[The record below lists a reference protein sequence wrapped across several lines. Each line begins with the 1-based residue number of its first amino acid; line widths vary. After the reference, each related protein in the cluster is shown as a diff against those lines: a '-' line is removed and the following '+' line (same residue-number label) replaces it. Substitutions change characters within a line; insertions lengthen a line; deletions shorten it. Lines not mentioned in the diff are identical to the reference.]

1 MMSVLTKMLQKIIA
15 IPMSASMCAPE
26 TIPYPTLFGAEFFSL
41 NASLVSNYSR
51 YVREGYYPNHGAKNV
66 TNVSF
71 CNVTLVYTHPGQND
85 IVNVE
90 AWLPLDTWNGRMQ
103 AVGGGGWAA
112 GMFELS
118 YMEMAGAVG
127 DGYVTITTDG
137 GHTSADPR
145 DWALVSPGNINLY
158 ALHNFASVSLNDAA
172 FIGKSLTQ
180 SFYGQPPKYSY
191 WSGCSQGGRQGLMLA
206 QRYPTAFNGIAASA
220 PAINIGQFLVA
231 NFWPQLIMNLLGQ
244 YPNSCELDALTAAA
258 ISACDSNDGVAD
270 GLVSDSDSCHFDPYT
285 LVGTTTNCT
294 NTGLEMQIT
303 EAAAIVANAS
313 WNGAQSS
320 NGSFLWY
327 GLNYEADLT
336 GDLGISNTKCY
347 NNGTCIGVPLN
358 ISTDWIRLFVQ
369 KDPMFQFYN
378 MTHQDFDHIFHASV
392 QQFTSIIGTNDPD
405 LSEFR
410 NAGGKMLTYHGLV
423 SYPLT
428 STSQVQG

>member
-1 MMSVLTKMLQKIIA
+1 MLQNIIA
-15 IPMSASMCAPE
+15 VPISASLCSPQA
-26 TIPYPTLFGAEFFSL
+26 IPYPALFGAEFFTL

-51 YVREGYYPNHGAKNV
+51 YVREGYYLNHGAKNV
-66 TNVSF
+66 TDVSF
-71 CNVTLVYTHPGQND
+71 CNITIAYTHPGQND

-90 AWLPLDTWNGRMQ
+90 AWLPIDTWNGRMQ

-118 YMEMAGAVG
+118 YMEMAGAIG

-137 GHTSADPR
+137 GHTSLDPR
-145 DWALVSPGNINLY
+145 DWALVSPGNIDLY
-158 ALHNFASVSLNDAA
+158 ALQDFASVSLNDVA
-172 FIGKSLTQ
+172 FIGKSLAQ

-244 YPNSCELDALTAAA
+244 YPHSCELDALTAAA
-258 ISACDSNDGVAD
+258 ISACDGNDGVID
-270 GLVSDSDSCHFDPYT
+270 GLISDPDSCRFDPYT
-285 LVGTTTNCT
+285 LVGTKINCT
-294 NTGLEMQIT
+294 HTGLQIQIT

-327 GLNYEADLT
+327 GLNYDAALT
-336 GDLGISNTKCY
+336 GDLGISNTECY
-347 NNGTCIGVPLN
+347 NNGTCVGIPLS
-358 ISTDWIRLFVQ
+358 ISTEWIRLFVQ

-428 STSQVQG
+428 STSQVQD